1 MESRSV
7 GGGAVVDILI
17 LFGPCQFLGSYFR
30 LFLFCYLLGL
40 SIGSRVCTCQCIC
53 EDCVGQS
60 RSISI
65 CWPLT
70 LVELDGKTKPEKKE
84 KKRGRELC
92 VIQQMGKKKNK
103 EIFLLMCPFLYY
115 LVFKWSA
122 QKIEERGP
130 LWSKQIFP
138 LLRVISYDVMH
149 SHKVFDDE
157 IGGSWSGKSSTVY
170 IRNSILNRDCS
181 KRMSQLSAGLF
192 CWLFSVCVPWIIL
205 FSIQSWFIL
214 LSSWIEWYK

>member
-1 MESRSV
+1 MVKLSQKKKKKRK
-7 GGGAVVDILI
+7 GAVNFVSSSKW
-17 LFGPCQFLGSYFR
+17 G
-30 LFLFCYLLGL
+30 
-40 SIGSRVCTCQCIC
+40 
-53 EDCVGQS
+53 
-60 RSISI
+60 
-65 CWPLT
+65 
-70 LVELDGKTKPEKKE
+70 
-84 KKRGRELC
+84 
-92 VIQQMGKKKNK
+92 KKNK